1 MAKEIILGIDL
12 GTTNSVVS
20 YLQADGT
27 VKVIPNPEGTNT
39 TPSVVAFKASG
50 EEIVGNAA
58 KRQAVTNLD
67 TVSSIKR
74 KMGTSEKIHITCINK
89 DFTPQEIS
97 AKILAYMKK
106 YAEANIGHEVKKAV
120 ITVPAYFNDA
130 QRQATKDAG
139 QIAGLDVVR
148 IINEPTAAALAY
160 GIDTQKSEKIL
171 VFDLGGGTFDV
182 SILDIGDGT
191 FEVIATAGDNHLGG
205 DDWDQV
211 VADWIKAQ
219 IKIQND
225 IDITDKGS
233 LQRIREAAEKAK
245 IELSAQ
251 TETVISLPFISM
263 KSTGPVNFEITFTR
277 AKFQDLTRHL
287 LKRCE
292 EPVRRALADAKL
304 SANDLDQILLIGG
317 SIRMPAVQDL
327 VKQLTGK
334 SINLSVNPDEAV
346 SVGAAYQGGV
356 VSGDVKDVVLLDVT
370 PLTLG
375 IETLGGV
382 MTPLIERNT
391 TIPTTKSQIFSTA
404 ADNQPA
410 VDIMVYQGERPMA
423 HDNKLLGHFQL
434 TGIKPAR
441 RGQPRIEVTFSIDVN
456 GIVKVNAKDL
466 DTQKEQNITISGS
479 NGLSKEDIDR
489 MVHEAEENSESDKKR
504 KEDIELKNKAES
516 LINDIDIAMQEKG
529 EKMDPQQKEQTQKL
543 RDELKTALDNN
554 DMETLKKRINELEQA
569 AAYMQQAQAG
579 GDQGAANP
587 DGGAA
592 GEESKPGTNSDDVVD
607 ADFTSKGDH
616 KA

>member
-27 VKVIPNPEGTNT
+27 VKVIPSPEGTMT

-58 KRQAVTNLD
+58 KRQAITNPD

-74 KMGTSEKIHITCINK
+74 KMGTAEKVHINCVNK

-97 AKILAYMKK
+97 AKVLAYMKK
-106 YAEANIGHEVKKAV
+106 YAEANIGHKVEKAV

-160 GIDTQKSEKIL
+160 GLQTDKSEKIL

-191 FEVIATAGDNHLGG
+191 FEVVSTAGDNRLGG

-211 VADWIKAQ
+211 VADYIKAQ
-219 IKIQND
+219 IKIENGV
-225 IDITDKGS
+225 DITDKGS

-245 IELSAQ
+245 IELSSSL
-251 TETVISLPFISM
+251 ETIVSLPFISM
-263 KSTGPVNFEITFTR
+263 TANGPVNFETTLTR

-292 EPVRRALADAKL
+292 EPVRRALSDAHM
-304 SANDLDQILLIGG
+304 SASELNQVLLIGG
-317 SIRMPAVQDL
+317 SIRMPAVQEL
-327 VKQLTGK
+327 VAQLTGK
-334 SINLSVNPDEAV
+334 KPNLSVNPDEAV
-346 SVGAAYQGGV
+346 SIGAAYQGGV

-382 MTPLIERNT
+382 LTPLIKRNT
-391 TIPTTKSQIFSTA
+391 TIPTTQSQVFSTA

-441 RGQPRIEVTFSIDVN
+441 RGEPRIEVTFSIDVN
-456 GIVKVNAKDL
+456 GIVKVSAKDL
-466 DTQKEQNITISGS
+466 DTQKEQQITITGS

-489 MVHEAEENSESDKKR
+489 MVREAEENAEADAKR
-504 KEDIELKNKAES
+504 KEETEVKNKAET
-516 LINDIDIAMQEKG
+516 LINDIDLAMQEKG
-529 EKMDPQQKEQTQKL
+529 DSIDPTQKEQTQKL

-554 DMETLKKRINELEQA
+554 DIETLKKRISELEQA
-569 AAYMQQAQAG
+569 AAYMQNAQAQQNAG
-579 GDQGAANP
+579 NAN
-587 DGGAA
+587 A
-592 GEESKPGTNSDDVVD
+592 GTPGSNPDDVVD
-607 ADFTSKGDH
+607 ADYSDKN